1 MLPLMEDQIAEYGNI
16 FERCIREGGEKGGHE
31 LLHMAM
37 RALCQ
42 NDLFYLLAFVLGRV
56 DVRRQWLYERCVDV
70 QAEPDGYLDLWAR
83 EHYKALPVNTIV
95 PTPSGYSLHGELNV
109 GDEVFGGDGSPVKIV
124 AKTRVFYGTK
134 CYRITF
140 DDGTSI
146 NAGRDH
152 LWEVG
157 IKTRGPRPERKTG
170 RENAIVS
177 TEEIYRMSHAVDNRM
192 SIDMSRVVDLP
203 KKDLPV
209 EPYTLGAWLGDGNS
223 AGPRI
228 TCAYDDKGII
238 DEIAKHYP
246 VKEGKKNSDTTGS
259 FMFGGG
265 VKGKKGSGISPALRG
280 IGVLNNKH
288 IPIDYLRAS
297 RRQRMSLLQGLMD
310 TDGSNNTRG
319 TATYSGNSERLVD
332 DVFELC
338 ASLGLNP
345 NRGTHTIEVN
355 GEPYPVQRV
364 SFQTHADEP
373 VFRLK
378 RKADRS
384 KTLKP
389 KRRKFIT
396 SCVEIESEPVSCI
409 QVANSDGVYL
419 VGKDY
424 LPTHNSTII
433 TFALTIQDILNDPN
447 ITVGIFSHTKS
458 ISRGFLKQIKFE
470 LETNER
476 LKRLFPD
483 ILYQDPKKDAP
494 KIGNS
499 WTDEGITVKRT
510 QNSKEC
516 TCEAHGVVDG
526 QPTSKH
532 FKLLLYDDIVTLESV
547 STPEQITKT
556 TGALAISY
564 NLGAHGGRRRW
575 IGTRYH
581 FNDTYKAIIDRGT
594 ATPRIHPAT
603 DNGKDDGEPV
613 FLEAQAL
620 MEKRRDMGPYVFGC
634 QMLQDPTA
642 DSAMGF
648 KVEWLKYYETEPEL
662 GELNIY
668 ILVDPA
674 NSKKKASDYT
684 VMWVVGLAPDRNY
697 YLLDGIHDR
706 LNLTQRTD
714 ALFQLHQEYTP
725 EGVGYEHF
733 GIQADI
739 QHIESEMER
748 MHYRFNITPLSDT
761 TPKNDRIRRLV
772 PLFEQGRIIMPRSIW
787 KTNYEGK
794 RVNLIA
800 ELVNDEYTPF
810 PVMLHDDMLD
820 DLANIRH
827 PKMVMTFPRFV
838 RRQRKESWQ
847 DKLRRKLNEAG
858 GSGNNTTH
866 MSN

>member
-56 DVRRQWLYERCVDV
+56 DVRRQWLYERCVDI

-83 EHYKALPVNTIV
+83 EHYK
-95 PTPSGYSLHGELNV
+95 
-109 GDEVFGGDGSPVKIV
+109 
-124 AKTRVFYGTK
+124 
-134 CYRITF
+134 
-140 DDGTSI
+140 
-146 NAGRDH
+146 
-152 LWEVG
+152 
-157 IKTRGPRPERKTG
+157 
-170 RENAIVS
+170 
-177 TEEIYRMSHAVDNRM
+177 
-192 SIDMSRVVDLP
+192 
-203 KKDLPV
+203 
-209 EPYTLGAWLGDGNS
+209 
-223 AGPRI
+223 
-228 TCAYDDKGII
+228 
-238 DEIAKHYP
+238 
-246 VKEGKKNSDTTGS
+246 
-259 FMFGGG
+259 
-265 VKGKKGSGISPALRG
+265 
-280 IGVLNNKH
+280 
-288 IPIDYLRAS
+288 
-297 RRQRMSLLQGLMD
+297 
-310 TDGSNNTRG
+310 
-319 TATYSGNSERLVD
+319 
-332 DVFELC
+332 
-338 ASLGLNP
+338 
-345 NRGTHTIEVN
+345 
-355 GEPYPVQRV
+355 
-364 SFQTHADEP
+364 
-373 VFRLK
+373 
-378 RKADRS
+378 
-384 KTLKP
+384 
-389 KRRKFIT
+389 
-396 SCVEIESEPVSCI
+396 
-409 QVANSDGVYL
+409 
-419 VGKDY
+419 
-424 LPTHNSTII
+424 STII

-603 DNGKDDGEPV
+603 DNGKDDGAPV

-620 MEKRRDMGPYVFGC
+620 MEKRRDMGPYVFGCLGADTQILMADWSVRSIHAVKEGDMVVGWTMEAGQKSKLVSTRVVATQHHRADTVDVVMDGGQKIVCTPDHKWWTGRRVSDRGRQVYRPLGLGYSELSSLCRVVDLTGNRWPSHPRTVEAAAYLAGIFDGEGTVSGKCIHISQCERTHPEVCNRIRQALGILGFNWNEHRPKGREHQIDFCINGGRQEQFRFLALCDPAKRGQVARAMFGARDFGKDSREAIAAINPGERQMVYNIQTETGNYVANGYCSKNC

-739 QHIESEMER
+739 QHIEAEMER
-748 MHYRFNITPLSDT
+748 MHYRFNITPLSDA

-794 RVNLIA
+794 RVNLIT

-858 GSGNNTTH
+858 GGGNNTTH